1 MPLPDRLF
9 RVFGELM
16 FNIFKKKKNIME
28 VKMRKEQYQV
38 PQVEFVFRENG
49 EFVTR
54 TSAELFDGKRV
65 VLFSLPGAFTPTCS
79 AYQLPGF
86 EEKYDDFVGSGID
99 AIYCI
104 SVNDGFV
111 MNAWGQDQNINNVK
125 LIPDGNAY
133 FTRSMGM
140 LVNKSNLG
148 FGSRSWR
155 YAMVVDN
162 GIIEK
167 LFVEA
172 GQRDNA
178 NTDPY
183 EATTPEVVL
192 DYVKSTVRETAT
204 V

>member
-1 MPLPDRLF
+1 
-9 RVFGELM
+9 
-16 FNIFKKKKNIME
+16 
-28 VKMRKEQYQV
+28 MRKEGYQI

-54 TSAELFDGKRV
+54 TTAELFDGKRV
-65 VLFSLPGAFTPTCS
+65 VIFSLPGAFTPTCS

-86 EEKYDDFVGSGID
+86 EEKYEEFSALGID
-99 AIYCI
+99 SIYCL

-111 MNAWGQDQNINNVK
+111 MNAWAQDQNIEKVK

-148 FGSRSWR
+148 FGERSWR
-155 YAMVVDN
+155 YAAVVKD

-167 LFVEA
+167 LFVEE

-178 NTDPY
+178 DTDPY
-183 EATTPEVVL
+183 ELTTPENVL
-192 DYVKSTVRETAT
+192 DYVKSSILEMELV
-204 V
+204 

>member
-1 MPLPDRLF
+1 
-9 RVFGELM
+9 
-16 FNIFKKKKNIME
+16 
-28 VKMRKEQYQV
+28 MRKEGYEI
-38 PQVEFVFRENG
+38 PNVEFVFREGG
-49 EFVTR
+49 EFVNH
-54 TSAELFDGKRV
+54 TSSELFKGKRV
-65 VLFSLPGAFTPTCS
+65 VIFSLPGAFTPTCS

-86 EEKYDDFVGSGID
+86 EEKYDDFKNLGID
-99 AIYCI
+99 EIYCI

-111 MNAWGQDQNINNVK
+111 MNAWAQDQNIQNVK

-148 FGSRSWR
+148 FGERSWR
-155 YAMVVDN
+155 YAAVVKD

-178 NTDPY
+178 DTDPY
-183 EATTPEVVL
+183 EATTPDNVL
-192 DYVKSTVRETAT
+192 SYVRSNVLELEL

>member
-1 MPLPDRLF
+1 
-9 RVFGELM
+9 
-16 FNIFKKKKNIME
+16 ME
-28 VKMRKEQYQV
+28 VKMRKEQYQIPEV
-38 PQVEFVFRENG
+38 QFQFRESG

-54 TSAELFDGKRV
+54 TSSELFNGKRV
-65 VLFSLPGAFTPTCS
+65 VIFSLPGAFTPTCS

-86 EEKYDDFVGSGID
+86 EEKYDDFLGLGID

-111 MNAWGQDQNINNVK
+111 MNAWAQDQNIEKVK

-140 LVNKSNLG
+140 LVSKSNLG
-148 FGSRSWR
+148 FGYRSWR
-155 YAMVVDN
+155 YAAVVDN

-167 LFVEA
+167 LFVEV

-178 NTDPY
+178 DTDPY
-183 EATTPEVVL
+183 EATTPEVVF
-192 DYVKSTVRETAT
+192 DYVKTTVRETAQ

>member
-1 MPLPDRLF
+1 
-9 RVFGELM
+9 
-16 FNIFKKKKNIME
+16 ME
-28 VKMRKEQYQV
+28 VSMRAEGYEI

-49 EFVTR
+49 EFVNR
-54 TSAELFDGKRV
+54 TSKELFDGKRV
-65 VLFSLPGAFTPTCS
+65 VIFSLPGAFTPTCS

-86 EEKYDDFVGSGID
+86 EEKYDDFIGNGID

-111 MNAWGQDQNINNVK
+111 MNAWAKDQGIENVK

-140 LVNKSNLG
+140 LVTKSNLG
-148 FGSRSWR
+148 FGERSWR
-155 YAMVVDN
+155 YAAVVDN

-172 GQRDNA
+172 GKRDNA
-178 NTDPY
+178 DTDPY
-183 EATTPEVVL
+183 EVTNPETIL
-192 DYVKSTVRETAT
+192 SYLKS
-204 V
+204 

>member
-1 MPLPDRLF
+1 
-9 RVFGELM
+9 
-16 FNIFKKKKNIME
+16 ME

-38 PQVEFVFRENG
+38 PEVQFQFRENG
-49 EFVTR
+49 EFVSR
-54 TSAELFDGKRV
+54 TTSELFNNKRV
-65 VLFSLPGAFTPTCS
+65 VIFSLPGAFTPTCS

-86 EEKYDDFVGSGID
+86 EEKYDEFTALGID

-111 MNAWGQDQNINNVK
+111 MNAWAKDQNIEKVT

-140 LVNKSNLG
+140 LVSKSNLG
-148 FGSRSWR
+148 FGDRSWR
-155 YAMVVDN
+155 YAAVVDN

-178 NTDPY
+178 DTDPY
-183 EATTPEVVL
+183 EITTPDNVL
-192 DYVKSTVRETAT
+192 EYVSANVRELAS

>member
-1 MPLPDRLF
+1 
-9 RVFGELM
+9 
-16 FNIFKKKKNIME
+16 ME
-28 VKMRKEQYQV
+28 VSMRKEGYQI
-38 PQVEFVFRENG
+38 PQVEFVFREAG

-54 TSAELFDGKRV
+54 TSNELFKDKRV
-65 VLFSLPGAFTPTCS
+65 VVFSLPGAFTPTCS

-86 EEKYDDFVGSGID
+86 EEKYNEFTSLGID

-111 MNAWGQDQNINNVK
+111 MNSWAEDQNIEKVK

-148 FGSRSWR
+148 FGERSWR
-155 YAMVVDN
+155 YAAVVND

-178 NTDPY
+178 DSDPY
-183 EATTPEVVL
+183 EMTTPENVL
-192 DYVKSTVRETAT
+192 EYVKTQLREA
-204 V
+204 VLA